1 MPHDSGAFSA
11 SSIYGSL
18 QKYAK
23 EDPWLK
29 TVCRLAQQKLS
40 DHAHGDLP
48 RWRRALESLPVGS
61 PRANLNG
68 SAPSLGPVARNPQ
81 ALQEALM
88 ELHPWRK
95 GPLSLGGIRIETEW
109 RSDWKW
115 DRVSPHIDLSR
126 QRILDIGCG
135 NGYFGLRMLEAGAS
149 LVVGIDPTLLF
160 VMQWLACRH
169 FSGVIPNYVLPL
181 GIEDLP
187 ESPAEFDMVFTMGV
201 LYHRK
206 NPVHHLERIKSLLQ
220 AGGTMVL
227 ETLVLPAGS
236 EQGLLIPQDRYAR
249 MRNVWAVPGTGR
261 LEGWVGEAGF
271 VDYRL
276 VNQTKTGVGEQR
288 STDWMHFESLEK
300 ALDPLD
306 AGKTVEGH
314 PAPERAV
321 VIAQSP

>member
-1 MPHDSGAFSA
+1 MPDDSGAFSA

-18 QKYAK
+18 QKHAK

-29 TVCRLAQQKLS
+29 SVCELAQQKLS
-40 DHAHGDLP
+40 AHVHGDLP
-48 RWRRALESLPVGS
+48 RWRRALESLPGGS
-61 PRANLNG
+61 PHANLNG
-68 SAPSLGPVARNPQ
+68 SVPILGPVARNPR
-81 ALQEALM
+81 ALREALM

-95 GPLSLGGIRIETEW
+95 GPLSLGGSRIETEW

-115 DRVSPHIDLSR
+115 DRVSPHIDLSG

-135 NGYFGLRMLEAGAS
+135 NGYFGLRMLEDGAS

-169 FSGVIPNYVLPL
+169 FSGEIPNYVLPL

-187 ESPAEFDMVFTMGV
+187 ESPADFDTVFTMGV

-206 NPVHHLERIKSLLQ
+206 DPVHHLKRIKSLLQ
-220 AGGTMVL
+220 TGGTMVL
-227 ETLVLPAGS
+227 ETLVLPPGS

-249 MRNVWAVPGTGR
+249 MRNVWAVPGTGQ
-261 LEGWVGEAGF
+261 LESWVGEAGF
-271 VDYRL
+271 VDCRL
-276 VNQTKTGVGEQR
+276 VNQTKTSVGEQR
-288 STDWMHFESLEK
+288 STEWMHFESLEK

-321 VIAQSP
+321 VIARRP